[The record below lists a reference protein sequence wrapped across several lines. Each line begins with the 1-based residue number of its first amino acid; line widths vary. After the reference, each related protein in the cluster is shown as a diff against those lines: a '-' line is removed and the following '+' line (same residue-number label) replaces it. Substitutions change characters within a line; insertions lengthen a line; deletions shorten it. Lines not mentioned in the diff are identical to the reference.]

1 MAVPITVIVAE
12 DDADVRQALAE
23 LLRDDATLDLVGVA
37 ADAPSAIELAEQ
49 QQPQVALVDVRM
61 PGGGGLRAAREIRD
75 RSPAT
80 KVLALSAYDDRASV
94 ISMLRAGAHG
104 YIVKGVAADRIVDSV
119 HNVHRG
125 EAVLS
130 RQVTA
135 DIIDE
140 LVLALDRAERY
151 GTELQRLNE
160 TKSELIQVISH
171 EFLTPLTVVQGTAKT
186 LAKRGPSHSQEVLD
200 RLSASVERAS
210 ERMRRLV
217 GNLASIAR
225 IDRDSI
231 QLSNRPISIS
241 EIRDGLLV
249 EFATQVDR
257 IPAIAADTSVPG
269 GSFHGDRE
277 LVITALRAVIENA
290 LAFSPE
296 DSSVD
301 LTVRSTDTE
310 VQFLVADRGI
320 GIAEADTTRLF
331 EPFGQLDTSTTRA
344 VGGLGIGLYLARRIM
359 AAHGGAIDLAPRPG
373 GGSIFTLTFP
383 AIESGTGP

>member
-1 MAVPITVIVAE
+1 MVAE
-12 DDADVRQALAE
+12 DDPDVRTALAE
-23 LLRDDATLDLVGVA
+23 LLQDDASLEVVGVTG
-37 ADAPSAIELAEQ
+37 DAPSAIELAEAR
-49 QQPQVALVDVRM
+49 QPQVALVDVRM
-61 PGGGGLRAAREIRD
+61 PGGGGLHAAREIRE
-75 RSPAT
+75 RCPAT

-151 GTELQRLNE
+151 SGELQRLNE

-171 EFLTPLTVVQGTAKT
+171 EFLTPLTIIQGTAKT
-186 LAKRGPSHSQEVLD
+186 MAKRGPEHSQEVLD
-200 RLSASVERAS
+200 RLSDSVERAS

-231 QLSNRPISIS
+231 VLSSRQVSVA
-241 EIRDGLLV
+241 EIRDGLRA

-257 IPAIAADTSVPG
+257 IPALAEDAPVIDARFHADR
-269 GSFHGDRE
+269 D
-277 LVITALRAVIENA
+277 LVITALRVVIENA
-290 LAFSPE
+290 LSFSPE
-296 DSSVD
+296 LDPIDVTVHSSD
-301 LTVRSTDTE
+301 GE
-310 VQFLVADRGI
+310 VQFQVEDRGI
-320 GIAEADTTRLF
+320 GIAEADTERLF
-331 EPFGQLDTSTTRA
+331 EPFGQLDTSTTRSQ
-344 VGGLGIGLYLARRIM
+344 GGLGIGLYLARRIM
-359 AAHGGAIDLAPRPG
+359 AAHAGAIDVMARPG
-373 GGSIFTLTFP
+373 GGSVFTLTFP
-383 AIESGTGP
+383 AIGPEAA